1 MIQEYLSM
9 GQRIKSF
16 YFEVFS
22 DGNWEKIY
30 EGSTIGNKRL
40 IRFETQ
46 NIEKARFTVN
56 DKKAQIVISN
66 VGLFKAKDLD
76 N

>member
-1 MIQEYLSM
+1 M
-9 GQRIKSF
+9 GQRVKSF
-16 YFEVFS
+16 YFEVFTG
-22 DGNWEKIY
+22 GNWQKVY

-40 IRFETQ
+40 IRFKTQ
-46 NIEKARFTVN
+46 TIERARFTVT

-66 VGLFKAKDLD
+66 IGLFRAKDLD